1 MNAATKTVPVLPP
14 GSPAEAGHGRRGM
27 KTVTPQA
34 AEEAGL
40 ASRVLVDPRV
50 WDDCVAW
57 TEADTARKGIDL
69 DESIRLADLLQ
80 WAVTALKRD
89 SAQDSGAAR
98 PGAVP
103 FTVERVPRAGTGRTA
118 EKVTLTVTPARTAS
132 RTVTLTIAH
141 APAGCGAAVDGAR

>member
-1 MNAATKTVPVLPP
+1 MSAATKTVLALPP

-27 KTVTPQA
+27 KTVPTEA
-34 AEEAGL
+34 AKEAGL
-40 ASRVLVDPRV
+40 ASRVLVDPAV

-69 DESIRLADLLQ
+69 DEAIRLADLLQ

-89 SAQDSGAAR
+89 SAEDSAAAR

-103 FTVERVPRAGTGRTA
+103 FTVERVPRAGTGRAA

-132 RTVTLTIAH
+132 RAVTLTIAP
-141 APAGCGAAVDGAR
+141 APAGDGLAGGGAR